1 MKKELSLNE
10 FLMKPLLKDEL
21 KTIEKLIPS
30 FFKGRNEEY
39 KDELKIIDILVIFA
53 SENKLKLIPTIYTWT
68 DMLSLKGKEDFGA
81 FILNSLL
88 KKNNPTFNNVVLA
101 CLTKSMVRDFQE
113 YSSYS
118 FSFKKMET
126 LSVFLNGLY
135 DEKGEVFLNHWS
147 ENVLNSV
154 ENIGPYEIGMFA
166 KIFKDIDIKVH
177 NNKEKWH
184 DLIEKSMFEVFSC
197 GADRKS
203 LKSPFLTSKLSEDDC
218 VSICSLYEN
227 YDCPK
232 EKKEA
237 LVIKYM
243 NELTEDY
250 VKGHERK
257 CTLSFLNYFYKN
269 QLASGNDMFFKNKEA
284 LQNLENVVNKTLE
297 IKDLPGESSFTVN
310 VKHIG
315 FSLIVA
321 LNTYAPDLT
330 DKLYPYL
337 KKHKFSKSDLNMS
350 SVLMSAIKKIINNSY
365 PENIINI
372 KYSNKKDL
380 SENLNNDTNY
390 NDCTMKVNVTCGNK
404 NIINGIKNIMEDIFL
419 SYSDNYLIHRETSIE
434 KIGSIIEY
442 HLMKKDVLENEEKNI
457 RKVKKF

>member
-30 FFKGRNEEY
+30 FFKGLNNDY
-39 KDELKIIDILVIFA
+39 KEKIKIIDILVVFA
-53 SENKLKLIPTIYTWT
+53 SENKLKLMPIIYDWT

-81 FILNSLL
+81 FILNSLF
-88 KKNNPTFNNVVLA
+88 KKNNPTFNKVVLA

-147 ENVLNSV
+147 ENVLSSV
-154 ENIGPYEIGMFA
+154 ENIGPYEMGMFA
-166 KIFKDIDIKVH
+166 KFFKDIDMKVH
-177 NNKEKWH
+177 KNKEKWNT
-184 DLIEKSMFEVFSC
+184 LIEKSMLEVFSC
-197 GADRKS
+197 AQDRTS
-203 LKSPFLTSKLSEDDC
+203 LKSPFLTYKLSEDEC
-218 VSICSLYEN
+218 SAICYLYEN

-232 EKKEA
+232 DKKEA

-243 NELTEDY
+243 NELKEDY

-257 CTLSFLNYFYKN
+257 CTLNFLNFFYKN
-269 QLASGNDMFFKNKEA
+269 QLSSGNDMFYRNKES
-284 LQNLENVVNKTLE
+284 LQDLENVINRTLE
-297 IKDLPGESSFTVN
+297 IKDLPGDNSFTVN
-310 VKHIG
+310 IKHIG
-315 FSLIVA
+315 FSLIVS
-321 LNTYAPDLT
+321 LTTYAPELT
-330 DKLYPYL
+330 DRLYPYL

-350 SVLMSAIKKIINNSY
+350 SVLMSAIKKVINNSY

-372 KYSNKKDL
+372 EYSKEMNE
-380 SENLNNDTNY
+380 SINDDNNY
-390 NDCTMKVNVTCGNK
+390 NDCTMKVNITCGNK
-404 NIINGIKNIMEDIFL
+404 NIGNGIKNIMEDVFL
-419 SYSDNYLIHRETSIE
+419 SYNENYVIHRDSSIE

-442 HLMKKDVLENEEKNI
+442 HLMKKDVLENEEKTV
-457 RKVKKF
+457 RKVRKF